1 MAKHCKKT
9 LDKNNKKN
17 KSKDSSFG
25 WSGPDGVY
33 KDPKDL
39 PGSDSKSYVKQK
51 DVPYGN
57 QVDPAQVALS
67 NPSSDFV
74 AIQSAPKSNN
84 VLLKLLCVFVGILF
98 AAYIAGFVL
107 FSFFLAYP
115 NSSVFNNDISLM
127 SKTAV
132 AEVLKDAHKDY
143 DLNIKGSGLDF
154 VITNEQANLEIDV
167 NKSTED
173 IINSQAMAFDW
184 PVQIMHSHVLDD
196 YVSTTLKRHTLESL
210 IEDQVSAFNETA
222 AAPINAYVAYSPEK
236 NSFEVVPDV
245 IGTMLNATAICED
258 AEISMLKNETL
269 LNIDDSYLLPAE
281 VLADDANL
289 NKSLAPANELLKGN
303 VSIIHDGVSVGS
315 ITSADVATWIIFPGD
330 GTAILDDSMLS
341 QGVDAIVKGFDSVGT
356 ERTYTRPDG
365 KVITVSGGVYGW
377 SVDSQ
382 GLYDQIYEAILG
394 TEDVSIEPHFNSV
407 AANLVPTGEQDW
419 GSYYID
425 VDLEEQYARFYD
437 GENIIW
443 ETDIISG
450 KPSSPTPQGVWA
462 VTGMQSPSI
471 LVGAPLPGEE
481 EPEYRTKVEY
491 WMPFQGNAV
500 GFHDATWQPSY
511 GGSMYVEGYGS
522 HGCVNISY
530 EAAEELYSI
539 LEVDVPVVVH
549 G

>member
-9 LDKNNKKN
+9 LEKNRKKN
-17 KSKDSSFG
+17 KSEDSSFG

-33 KDPKDL
+33 KDSKAIPE
-39 PGSDSKSYVKQK
+39 SDSKPDVKQK
-51 DVPYGN
+51 EVVGN
-57 QVDPAQVALS
+57 NPGDSVQDFQS
-67 NPSSDFV
+67 NPSSGFV
-74 AIQSAPKSNN
+74 AIQSTPKSNK
-84 VLLKLLCVFVGILF
+84 VLIRLLCVFFGILL
-98 AAYIAGFVL
+98 ATYLAGFAL

-115 NSSVFNNDISLM
+115 NSFVFNNDISLM

-132 AEVLKDAHKDY
+132 AEVLKGAHKDY

-154 VITNEQANLEIDV
+154 VVTNEQANLEIDV

-184 PVQIMHSHVLDD
+184 PMQIARFHVLDD

-210 IEDQVSAFNETA
+210 IEDEVSAFNETA
-222 AAPINAYVAYSPEK
+222 TAPISAYVEYSPEM
-236 NSFEVVPDV
+236 NSFHVVPDV
-245 IGTMLNATAICED
+245 VGTMLNATAIYED
-258 AEISMLKNETL
+258 AENAMLKNERL
-269 LNIDDSYLLPAE
+269 LNIDESYLLPAE
-281 VLADDANL
+281 VLANDENL
-289 NKSLAPANELLKGN
+289 NKSLMPANELLKGN
-303 VSIIHDGVSVGS
+303 VSIMHDGVSVGS
-315 ITSADVATWIIFPGD
+315 IASADVAKWIIFPGD
-330 GTAILDDSMLS
+330 GTAILDESMLS
-341 QGVDAIVKGFDSVGT
+341 QGVDAIVKGFDSVGS

-382 GLYDQIYEAILG
+382 GLYDQLYEAILG
-394 TEDVSIEPHFNSV
+394 TEDVSIEPQFNSV
-407 AANLVPTGEQDW
+407 AANLAPAGEQDW
-419 GSYYID
+419 GDYYID

-437 GENIIW
+437 GEEIIW

-462 VTGMQSPSI
+462 VTAMQSPST
-471 LVGAPLPGEE
+471 LVGAPLPGQE
-481 EPEYRTKVEY
+481 EPEYRTQVQY

-500 GFHDATWQPSY
+500 GLHDATWQPSF
-511 GGSMYVEGYGS
+511 GGSMYAQGYGS

-530 EAAEELYSI
+530 SAAEELYSI